1 MSFNIKDGR
10 AGGTEGMTN
19 KSSKLLLKSK
29 LQFTDAEELIVS
41 VQKTPENTP
50 SNLR

>member
-10 AGGTEGMTN
+10 AGGTKGMMN